1 MPQRVTRERL
11 PQIVQELNRREL
23 APRDQPP
30 TLVPGPRGILTVPW
44 LKFPLYQNVMH
55 RISGVAY
62 SVSMWAFHR
71 AHSADAFLAS
81 VGVYS

>member
-1 MPQRVTRERL
+1 
-11 PQIVQELNRREL
+11 
-23 APRDQPP
+23 
-30 TLVPGPRGILTVPW
+30 VPGSRGILTVPW

-62 SVSMWAFHR
+62 SVSMWAFHG